1 MLDIIDTKIYTPL
14 PIKVKKPISKFKIHI
29 KFVNKGLDF
38 IKIRRII
45 KCDEV
50 TSLLPSCISD
60 NDKIPSVLHKL
71 EPTIRNKIFN
81 YRQPFWTQMWT
92 TVIAKTPL
100 L

>member
-1 MLDIIDTKIYTPL
+1 M
-14 PIKVKKPISKFKIHI
+14 FKIHI

-71 EPTIRNKIFN
+71 EPTICNKIFN
-81 YRQPFWTQMWT
+81 YRQTIDEINFSDATLLDTNVDDCDCKDSPFVDPSSQAHCHW
-92 TVIAKTPL
+92 
-100 L
+100 